1 MSHSE
6 HRTEHH
12 EVVIVGAGQA
22 GLSLSWHLTQSGV
35 EHILLERD
43 EITSDWKKRRWDNFT
58 LVTPNWQCQLPGYAY
73 SGPDPDGFMGRDD
86 VHAFVRQYAESFNAP
101 VRTGVEVTEVIPTAG
116 SGYRITSTAG
126 AMTAANVVIAT
137 GGYHRSTMPS
147 AAQKLDKSLHQIH
160 SADYRNPQNLPPG
173 AVLVV
178 GSGQSGAQIAEDLHL
193 AGRQVHLAVGSAPRV
208 ARFYRGRDCVAWLH
222 DMGTYDVPVENQ
234 PGGLTKREKT
244 NHYVTGRDGGRDIDL
259 RKFALE
265 GMRLYGRLDQID
277 ATTLTFKPS
286 LETALDSADAVA
298 ESIKDLIDRYIAEAG
313 IDAPTEPRYEP
324 LWRPQQEPALL
335 DLAAAGITTVVWA
348 VGFQADYSWVKVPT
362 FDGGGHPAHS
372 RGISTVPG
380 IYFLGLPWLH
390 TWGSG
395 RFAGIAR
402 DAAYLAKTITAR
414 RVGGTAGEDTSVSKQ
429 PVPA

>member
-1 MSHSE
+1 MSHFQ
-6 HRTEHH
+6 HTEHH
-12 EVVIVGAGQA
+12 DVVIVGAGQA
-22 GLSLSWHLTQSGV
+22 GLSLSWQLTQSGV

-43 EITSDWKKRRWDNFT
+43 EVASDWKKRRWDNFT

-73 SGPDPDGFMGRDD
+73 SGPDPDGFMGRDE
-86 VHAFVRQYAESFNAP
+86 VHAFVRRYAESFNAP
-101 VRTGVEVTEVIPTAG
+101 ARTGVEVTEVIPTAG

-126 AMTAANVVIAT
+126 VMTAANVVIAT
-137 GGYHRSTMPS
+137 GGYHRPTMPT
-147 AAQKLDKSLHQIH
+147 AAQKLDKSLLQIH
-160 SADYRNPQNLPPG
+160 SADYRNPEDLPPG

-193 AGRQVHLAVGSAPRV
+193 AGRHVHLAVGSAPRV

-259 RKFALE
+259 RRFALE
-265 GMRLYGRLDQID
+265 GMQLYGRLDQIE
-277 ATTLTFKPS
+277 ATTLTFQPS
-286 LETALDSADAVA
+286 LESALDSADAVA
-298 ESIKDLIDRYIAEAG
+298 ESIKDLIDKYIAEAG

-324 LWRPQQEPALL
+324 VWRPEQEPAVL

-348 VGFQADYSWVKVPT
+348 VGFQSDYSWIKVPT

-380 IYFLGLPWLH
+380 MYFLGLPWLH

-402 DAAYLAKTITAR
+402 DTAYLAKTITAR
-414 RVGGTAGEDTSVSKQ
+414 SVGGKAGQDTSVSKQ